1 MEDNK
6 DNETTTAT
14 ATNLNGDEN
23 LIKGH
28 KGEPKKAFEAVKD
41 TYFVLGNEGVG
52 KMEIDLVTYREKGEE
67 TRYIAMMFSGMNI
80 KEEPPTPQEA
90 FFNIE
95 TKEEFSDF
103 KKFIA
108 NLNWDD

>member
-6 DNETTTAT
+6 ASETTTT
-14 ATNLNGDEN
+14 ITNLNDDEN
-23 LIKGH
+23 LIKDFGVAPG
-28 KGEPKKAFEAVKD
+28 KVPEAIKD
-41 TYFVLGNEGVG
+41 TYFVIGNEEVG

-80 KEEPPTPQEA
+80 KEDPPTPQEA

-95 TKEEFSDF
+95 TKKEFSDF
-103 KKFIA
+103 KEFIA